1 MPKKKETKTD
11 KDQPSLYGEVDELYN
26 LLSAHE
32 SADKEAVDAA
42 RKRVINAEEHYD
54 ETKAQLA
61 NTQKAMSIVERRRD
75 ELKPKAKKKQAEAG
89 GKIEREKDWP
99 TPQEQPGA
107 KGRIEGK
114 RPQPKGKAPKATP
127 PPPKSDAKEN

>member
-75 ELKPKAKKKQAEAG
+75 ELKPKAKKKQ
-89 GKIEREKDWP
+89 
-99 TPQEQPGA
+99 PQEQLGA

-127 PPPKSDAKEN
+127 PPPQSNAKKN